1 MSKITKKDVVYNF
14 RQNDIKN
21 GGEGAPLAP
30 IFHKLIIRQINDR
43 YYSTQIRKI
52 YK

>member
-1 MSKITKKDVVYNF
+1 MVVYDF

-30 IFHKLIIRQINDR
+30 IYHKALAKLLVKKKN
-43 YYSTQIRKI
+43 
-52 YK
+52 